1 MFTLHKLAFV
11 EFPFGSLLI
20 LSSCKKRV
28 RYIIYKVIHL
38 QMKNLSVLS
47 LTSPQHRLPKKA
59 HYKNL
64 EIPATSKTYVDQS
77 HCRSESGIKSLK
89 SD

>member
-1 MFTLHKLAFV
+1 M
-11 EFPFGSLLI
+11 
-20 LSSCKKRV
+20 
-28 RYIIYKVIHL
+28 HL

-64 EIPATSKTYVDQS
+64 EIPDTIKTYVDQS
-77 HCRSESGIKSLK
+77 HCRSESGIKGLK